1 MKRILCLIMI
11 MLFGISLCSCGK
23 KEPPSLNQEKLI
35 EITSRPLGMV
45 DSYRLYTLHI
55 CVYNDCTVEIY
66 ADDFDYWYSDTVC
79 ERTTMQ
85 ISEAELEEIKKVI
98 EENDALNLNENVG
111 NRDLKEGT
119 IKSFIIYADDG
130 EHKSGGLSPSNRSFL
145 RVYDLVYDLVREE
158 SFVYAGSIDR
168 LQAEGYGR
176 RFDMGPRLHDSRDSL
191 IITTDMIQDFV
202 IVPADEIEA
211 AQGTETDAE
220 GEDMY
225 GAAILLNEEGT
236 AAIYEATG
244 YVTDEPLIFFLY
256 SNNTLYDIIKINNQ
270 IKDGTIY
277 LNNIYN
283 EADAAKAVDELEA
296 SLNTWR
302 GFKAEEENMEYS
314 D

>member
-45 DSYRLYTLHI
+45 DSYKLYTLHI

-202 IVPADEIEA
+202 IVPADEVEA

-256 SNNTLYDIIKINNQ
+256 NNNTLYDIIKINNQ

-296 SLNTWR
+296 SLSTWR

>member
-1 MKRILCLIMI
+1 
-11 MLFGISLCSCGK
+11 MLFCISLCSCGE

-45 DSYRLYTLHI
+45 DSYKLYTLHI
-55 CVYNDCTVEIY
+55 CVYNDCTVEFY
-66 ADDFDYWYSDTVC
+66 ADDFDYWYSDVEC
-79 ERTTMQ
+79 GRTTMQ
-85 ISEAELEEIKKVI
+85 ITEVELEEIKRAI

-111 NRDLKEGT
+111 NRDLQEGT
-119 IKSFIIYADDG
+119 IKSFTIYADDG

-145 RVYDLVYDLVREE
+145 RVYDLVYNIVREE
-158 SFVYAGSIDR
+158 CFVYTGSIER

-176 RFDMGPRLHDSRDSL
+176 RFDMGPRLHDSKDAR

-202 IVPADEIEA
+202 IVPAGEVEA
-211 AQGTETDAE
+211 ADATQTDAE
-220 GEDMY
+220 ADELY

-244 YVTDEPLIFFLY
+244 RVTGEPLIFFLY
-256 SNNTLYDIIKINNQ
+256 NNNTLYDIVKINNQ

-277 LNNIYN
+277 LNHIYS
-283 EADAAKAVDELEA
+283 EAEAAKVVDELEA

-302 GFKAEEENMEYS
+302 GFKAEEENIENS